1 MDICGNAS
9 PIMLD
14 KDAQIKSNKCGSPSS
29 SSSGSESSS
38 SGLCLMVFICICLYH
53 YRHSCVKK
61 VLLFFPV
68 LYCKFFENMDIISSR
83 LFVGSVSYFY
93 ISSTL
98 AVTYKFGK
106 ELKVEEQT
114 CYSI

>member
-1 MDICGNAS
+1 VDICGNAS

-14 KDAQIKSNKCGSPSS
+14 KDAQIRSSKCGSPSS
-29 SSSGSESSS
+29 SSSDSESSS
-38 SGLCLMVFICICLYH
+38 SGLCLMVFICICFYNN

-83 LFVGSVSYFY
+83 PFVGIIFLY
-93 ISSTL
+93 
-98 AVTYKFGK
+98 
-106 ELKVEEQT
+106 
-114 CYSI
+114 